1 MKLHQ
6 VAAPR
11 FARVG
16 QLFVYGSLAY
26 LLISGLSLVS
36 FPGLQYDEAL
46 FVNAATD
53 GGLGS
58 DSTSFV
64 QRRLLGVPVLLM
76 DYIGAFKAWLYTPIF
91 ALFGVSKFTIRAPM
105 VVAFVFSVWL
115 CLSIVRR
122 YSNFWIGSVAALVF
136 ASEPVFA
143 LMARNDWGPVAIAGL
158 FRVIAIYGVLKIVE
172 SGATRWYVLTTGA
185 MCSGVFNKLDF
196 LLFAIPFIFA
206 VVVMF
211 WNTWLYCWA
220 AHRRRFIGSLVSLML
235 TYGLAYVYMYRPS
248 QNINQ
253 TANETFIER
262 FRSRIELIEA
272 TFEGRNLTTYMTGSS
287 ISSSSRLF
295 VCTLVAV
302 VLVCI
307 AEILARVTGERCTH
321 QQLGMAKPSCGR
333 VLSFLILLS
342 IGILTT
348 MALTPAVSG
357 PHHVAV
363 MWPLLP
369 LILCFALGN
378 AVRHRRRVGALG
390 LTLLAGVIICIA
402 VTFWTQTMVSSQM
415 VGVLRNPELRSAI
428 WSDEPE
434 AAASALA
441 LDIRR
446 GGAVVPVIIADW
458 GIGNQVKAF
467 IDKSVRD
474 SVVDDWPLFQNQTT
488 FSPETV
494 VPRGPA
500 TERKF
505 YLVTHAPGFQI
516 ADGTE
521 SSAELLREHCGEIGS
536 GSRSVF
542 RGKQI
547 VVDFISC

>member
-1 MKLHQ
+1 
-6 VAAPR
+6 
-11 FARVG
+11 
-16 QLFVYGSLAY
+16 
-26 LLISGLSLVS
+26 VS

-64 QRRLLGVPVLLM
+64 QERLFGVPVLLM
-76 DYIGAFKAWLYTPIF
+76 DYLGALKAWLYTPIF

-105 VVAFVFSVWL
+105 VLAFVVSVWL
-115 CLSIVRR
+115 CLILVRR
-122 YSNFWIGSVAALVF
+122 YSNFWIASVAALLF

-158 FRVIAIYGVLKIVE
+158 FRVTAIYGVLKIVE
-172 SGATRWYVLTTGA
+172 SGATRWCVLTTGA
-185 MCSGVFNKLDF
+185 MCLGVFNKLDF
-196 LLFAIPFIFA
+196 LLFAIPFNFA

-220 AHRRRFIGSLVSLML
+220 AHRRRLIGSLVSLML
-235 TYGLAYVYMYRPS
+235 TYGLAYAYMYRPS
-248 QNINQ
+248 QSINQ

-262 FRSRIELIEA
+262 FRSQIELIEA
-272 TFEGRNLTTYMTGSS
+272 TFEGKNLTTYMTGSG

-302 VLVCI
+302 ALVCF
-307 AEILARVTGERCTH
+307 AEIRARLRGEPQEH
-321 QQLGMAKPSCGR
+321 QQMEMAKPSSGR
-333 VLSFLILLS
+333 VFTFLIVLS
-342 IGILTT
+342 IGVLPT

-363 MWPLLP
+363 MWPMLP
-369 LILCFALGN
+369 LILCFALAN
-378 AVRHRRRVGALG
+378 ALSHRRRVGLLG
-390 LTLLAGVIICIA
+390 VTFLVGVILSIA
-402 VTFWTQTMVSSQM
+402 IAFWTQTMVSKQM
-415 VGVLRNPELRSAI
+415 AAVSRNPELRSAI

-434 AAASALA
+434 TAASALA
-441 LDIRR
+441 IDSRR
-446 GGAVVPVIIADW
+446 EGAVVPVIIADW

-467 IDKSVRD
+467 IDKSVRE
-474 SVVDDWPLFQNQTT
+474 SVIDEWPMFLNPTT
-488 FSPETV
+488 FSPERVIPTGAQV
-494 VPRGPA
+494 
-500 TERKF
+500 ERNF
-505 YLVTHAPGFQI
+505 YLVTHTPGFQI
-516 ADGTE
+516 AEGTE
-521 SSAELLREHCGEIGS
+521 TSAEHLRLYCEEIGN
-536 GSRSVF
+536 GSRPVF